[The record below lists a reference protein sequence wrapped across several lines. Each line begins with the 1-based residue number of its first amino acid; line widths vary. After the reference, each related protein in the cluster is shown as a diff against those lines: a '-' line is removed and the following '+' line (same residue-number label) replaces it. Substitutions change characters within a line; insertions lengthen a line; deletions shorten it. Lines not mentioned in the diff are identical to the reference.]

1 MCEDTFPQL
10 LNVNNKP
17 GRGGRESAMNSD
29 SAFLLTAA
37 TPASTSGDVIPP
49 VEVAAG
55 VWQIVVG
62 LPFRPRTVH
71 ACLIEASP
79 GSWMLVD
86 GGVNS
91 EQAWNTVDAAVNQLA
106 GGWRAIA
113 IHFVTHMHIDH
124 FGLAGRVAAA
134 SDAVLLMSRLDAE
147 RAAHAQSNP
156 AEEQEFRAEL
166 LARHGAPPTVWG
178 APEESS
184 SVKPNPWLA
193 YAAPDQVLDG
203 ERGPLPGA
211 PAWEYHW
218 TPGHT
223 AGHLVLFRREGRLL
237 VGGDAVLQNISPNI
251 GVNRQR
257 TDPVGDYLDALGR
270 LVQLEPALIVPGHGP
285 LITEPAARIGELR
298 AETQRESERV
308 LALLESAAATAW
320 EIAAARYAG
329 RDLPAHA
336 RVQALRETL
345 AHLDHLQA
353 SGRAVREMV
362 QQVVRWSRRY

>member
-1 MCEDTFPQL
+1 
-10 LNVNNKP
+10 
-17 GRGGRESAMNSD
+17 MNSD
-29 SAFLLTAA
+29 SALARAAA
-37 TPASTSGDVIPP
+37 TPASQRGEVTAP
-49 VEVAAG
+49 VQVAAG

-71 ACLIEASP
+71 ACLAELAP
-79 GSWMLVD
+79 ARWMLVD

-91 EQAWNTVDAAVNQLA
+91 DSAWAAVEAAVNQLA
-106 GGWRAIA
+106 GGWGGVA

-147 RAAHAQSNP
+147 RAAHAQSHP
-156 AEEQEFRAEL
+156 GEEQEFRAEL
-166 LARHGAPPTVWG
+166 LARHGAPPASWG
-178 APEESS
+178 APKEAGPAN
-184 SVKPNPWLA
+184 PNPWLA
-193 YAAPDQVLDG
+193 YAAPDHVLDG

-211 PAWEYHW
+211 PGWDYHW

-223 AGHLVLFRREGRLL
+223 AGHLVLFRAEDRLL
-237 VGGDAVLQNISPNI
+237 IGGDAVLQNISPNI

-270 LVQLEPALIVPGHGP
+270 LAQLESRLIVPGHGP
-285 LITEPAARIGELR
+285 LIAEPAGRLAALR

-308 LALLESAAATAW
+308 LALLDRAGATAW
-320 EIAAARYAG
+320 EIAARRYTG
-329 RDLPAHA
+329 RELPDHA

-345 AHLDHLQA
+345 AHLEHLHAGDRA
-353 SGRAVREMV
+353 SREMV